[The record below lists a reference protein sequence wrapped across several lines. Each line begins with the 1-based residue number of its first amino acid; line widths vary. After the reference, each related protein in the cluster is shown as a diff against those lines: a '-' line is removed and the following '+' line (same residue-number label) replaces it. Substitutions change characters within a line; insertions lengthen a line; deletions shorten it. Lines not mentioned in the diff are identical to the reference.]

1 MSYATKQDYAAHFS
15 GEEGDMVHLEL
26 RLQQAS
32 DDIDALCY
40 GRIRKAGFH
49 NLTSFQQEKIK
60 KAVCLHAAFLSSYG
74 EVLFSPLSSYGINGV
89 SMSFDTSR
97 IVTQGGVTTTNAVMA
112 QLRQTGLATRL
123 IP

>member
-1 MSYATKQDYAAHFS
+1 MAYATKQDYAAHFS
-15 GEEGDMVHLEL
+15 GEMGDMVHLEL

-40 GRIRKAGFH
+40 GRIRKAGFQ

-74 EVLFSPLSSYGINGV
+74 EVLSSPLSSYGINGV

-97 IVTQGGVTTTNAVMA
+97 TLTQGGVTTTSAVMA
-112 QLRQTGLATRL
+112 QLRQTGLAARL